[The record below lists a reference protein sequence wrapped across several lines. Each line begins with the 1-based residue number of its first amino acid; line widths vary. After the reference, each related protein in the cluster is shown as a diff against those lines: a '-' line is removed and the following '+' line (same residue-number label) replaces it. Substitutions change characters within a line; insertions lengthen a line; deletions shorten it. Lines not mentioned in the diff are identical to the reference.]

1 MLQFYLISVSLNALA
16 GYFLFFRSDG
26 EVSESQTG
34 FSLHNETVKLVVGIL
49 SALTGIV
56 KLLSPIQ
63 GIAVIGDFLPAITG
77 IFCGFILIYEFY
89 KNRSTIDDDSE
100 QPEKISGIIL
110 SNKKYIGAAALISA
124 VLHFIFPRV
133 PLL

>member
-16 GYFLFFRSDG
+16 GYFLFFHSDS
-26 EVSESQTG
+26 EVSETQTG
-34 FSLHNETVKLVVGIL
+34 FSLHNVTVKLIVGIL
-49 SALTGIV
+49 SAITGIV

-63 GIAVIGDFLPAITG
+63 GIAVIGDFFPAVSG

-89 KNRSTIDDDSE
+89 KNRSTIDEDSDR
-100 QPEKISGIIL
+100 PDKVSGIIL
-110 SNKKYIGAAALISA
+110 SNKKYIGAAALIFA

>member
-16 GYFLFFRSDG
+16 GYYLFFRS
-26 EVSESQTG
+26 EISETQTG
-34 FSLHNETVKLVVGIL
+34 LSLHNETVKLIVGIL

-63 GIAVIGDFLPAITG
+63 GIAVIGDFFPAVMG
-77 IFCGFILIYEFY
+77 ILCGFILIYEFY
-89 KNRSTIDDDSE
+89 KNRATIDDAE
-100 QPEKISGIIL
+100 QEEKVSGIIL
-110 SNKKYIGAAALISA
+110 SNKKYIGAAALIFA

-133 PLL
+133 PFL

>member
-1 MLQFYLISVSLNALA
+1 MLQFYFISVSLNALA
-16 GYFLFFRSDG
+16 GYFLFFRSDA

-49 SALTGIV
+49 SALTGIL

-63 GIAVIGDFLPAITG
+63 GIAVIGDFFPAITG
-77 IFCGFILIYEFY
+77 ILCGFILIYEFY
-89 KNRSTIDDDSE
+89 KNRSTIDDSE
-100 QPEKISGIIL
+100 QPEKVSGIIL
-110 SNKKYIGAAALISA
+110 SNKKYIGAAALIFA